1 MKKVGFKN
9 FRRFVEFPVLECGPI
24 TFLVGRNNSG
34 KSTFVK
40 AILLI
45 DNFLKSDKI
54 KIFDFADKIL
64 EDVNI
69 VTFGRAK
76 NKGNKKKDSINFVY
90 QIEDF
95 EVVIEIT
102 GNEDD
107 TQAKVVSLFI
117 KNLKNGYYYNFSTY
131 GTGYG
136 ISTIIGKNVIQQ
148 SESIKP
154 LDDQMFDLE
163 INNLNNQINNSKYS
177 KTSKEYIELRDRLNS
192 FLDKKELHKKNK
204 IDNERNLNAENNIRN
219 LTDYSAE
226 AWLDNVESLYG
237 ILFPVLDN
245 ISYNYHLS
253 LDEVKSDD
261 KTYKEELDYY
271 RSFKA
276 IYDDKFKVEKDFSF
290 FLDLIKNQIF
300 IYLGANSIKQ
310 MALFAIKD
318 TLNPLAQAINE
329 YKQLGIDLEPGS
341 TAWSF
346 TTKWMKEFEIGDN
359 FKIIMH
365 AGEAYEVKII
375 SNKIEI
381 PLADKG
387 MGSVQAM
394 LLIMRLACIIKK
406 YGEKNRAITVVIE
419 EPELNLHPAFQS
431 KLADLFLEVNQMRSK
446 KLVRCNI
453 EFIIETHSEYLIRQ
467 TQLLVKDNEF
477 EIYPN
482 ENPFHIIY
490 FDKDMKQWKMNYRED
505 GKFIEEF
512 GSGFYNE
519 SRNIV
524 RKML

>member
-1 MKKVGFKN
+1 MKKIGFKN

-45 DNFLKSDKI
+45 DNFLKSEKI

-76 NKGNKKKDSINFVY
+76 NKTNKKNNAINFVY
-90 QIEDF
+90 QIEDY
-95 EVVIEIT
+95 EVFIEIT

-136 ISTIIGKNVIQQ
+136 ISTIIGKTEIQQ
-148 SESIKP
+148 SEYKEPPIE
-154 LDDQMFDLE
+154 QMFELE
-163 INNLNNQINNSKYS
+163 INNLIYQINTSKYS
-177 KTSKEYIELRDRLNS
+177 KTSKEYIELTDRLNS
-192 FLDKKELHKKNK
+192 FRGKKELLKKTK
-204 IDNERNLNAENNIRN
+204 VDYERNVDVENKIRN
-219 LTDYSAE
+219 LSDYSAE
-226 AWLDNVESLYG
+226 AWLDNVESIYE
-237 ILFPVLDN
+237 ILEPVLSD

-261 KTYKEELDYY
+261 KNYKEELDYY
-271 RSFKA
+271 RSFKG
-276 IYDDKFKVEKDFSF
+276 IYDDKFKVEKYFSI
-290 FLDLIKNQIF
+290 FLNVIKNQIY
-300 IYLGANSIKQ
+300 IYLGANSMKQ

-341 TAWSF
+341 TACTF
-346 TTKWMKEFEIGDN
+346 TRKWMKEFDIGDD
-359 FKIIMH
+359 FKIKMH

-394 LLIMRLACIIKK
+394 LLIIRIACIIEK
-406 YGEKNRAITVVIE
+406 YGQKNKTITVVIE
-419 EPELNLHPAFQS
+419 EPELNLHPALQS
-431 KLADLFLEVNQMRSK
+431 KLAELFLHVNQMRTK

-453 EFIIETHSEYLIRQ
+453 EFIIETHSEYLIRK
-467 TQLLVKDNEF
+467 TQLLVKENEF
-477 EIYPN
+477 EIHPN
-482 ENPFHIIY
+482 ENPFNVIY
-490 FDKDMKQWKMNYRED
+490 FDKDMKQWKMNYRAD

-512 GSGFYNE
+512 GSGFYDE
-519 SRNIV
+519 SSLLTLN
-524 RKML
+524 LL